1 MSAFEK
7 YIPSPLRDPNAW
19 LNRPSGEAHATHA
32 READG
37 KQARSNPF
45 ITNYADFVSGLVSAL
60 KGGGNVFR
68 KLEAPL
74 YPYHDAHAYD
84 LNCLGADMYAAI
96 LSHSM
101 KETANVRPTR
111 SGDTPRQGTRERKN
125 GHDAAEHTS
134 SGP

>member
-1 MSAFEK
+1 MT
-7 YIPSPLRDPNAW
+7 
-19 LNRPSGEAHATHA
+19 RPYTRSFAACKQSLDFKADFATN
-32 READG
+32 G
-37 KQARSNPF
+37 LYLVKQARSNPF

-74 YPYHDAHAYD
+74 YPYRDAHAYD

-101 KETANVRPTR
+101 PETANARRTR
-111 SGDTPRQGTRERKN
+111 SGDTSLQGTQERKN

>member
-19 LNRPSGEAHATHA
+19 RNRPSGEAHATQA

-74 YPYHDAHAYD
+74 YPYRDAHAYD

-96 LSHSM
+96 LSRSM
-101 KETANVRPTR
+101 TETANARRTR
-111 SGDTPRQGTRERKN
+111 SEDTSRQGTQERKN

>member
-7 YIPSPLRDPNAW
+7 YIPSPLRDPTAW
-19 LNRPSGEAHATHA
+19 LNRLSGEAHATHA
-32 READG
+32 RAADG
-37 KQARSNPF
+37 KQSRSNPF

-60 KGGGNVFR
+60 KGGGDVFR

-74 YPYHDAHAYD
+74 YPYRDAHAYD

-101 KETANVRPTR
+101 TEMANVRRTR
-111 SGDTPRQGTRERKN
+111 SGNTT
-125 GHDAAEHTS
+125 GHGAR
-134 SGP
+134 